1 MVGFLNF
8 LHERYFLKWTLSP
21 LYGWPPKDNILIKV
35 QTKKLPQIFNTLS
48 LQKETFSNCEGK
60 KILHGEEL

>member
-1 MVGFLNF
+1 MDSF
-8 LHERYFLKWTLSP
+8 S

-35 QTKKLPQIFNTLS
+35 QTKKLPQKETFPKGDIF
-48 LQKETFSNCEGK
+48 QKETFSNCEGK